1 MQAAKKS
8 KHSYYKDDMRRI
20 LLLYAIIP
28 VALLSL
34 VFLLLFWGTWRYSLE
49 KNNRNDNQR
58 ITADVETTVQSYIDL
73 AQQLAQQGDI
83 LQSGLD
89 AGKRVE
95 IFEKIYEISNKLDR
109 KATLY
114 VLDQNLGSV
123 ISGTKELPSYLD
135 GDYYA
140 NWGIFRIMNENPQ
153 EIALK
158 LVEDG
163 TTDTVQLII
172 GKAMIKEGKIEG
184 YVLFA
189 LDSKQYQK
197 QIADQESQTVI
208 TDENGGVFL
217 TNNYSF
223 LNNINRF
230 ELDGQAANGNI
241 ENDYGKYYMTS
252 TSLFNNRISIYSLSS
267 VSNQTAVFLVIFVVL
282 IFVFAMMI
290 LAVRIS
296 TKRMAVKKTRDLYK
310 IIEAFEKVKTGDL
323 NTYVD
328 ISSNDELAV
337 IGESYNLMIDSL
349 KSQIERN
356 KEMGHLVDDS
366 QTKQLESQFDPHFLY
381 NTLEN
386 IRFMCKLDPS
396 SASKMIFNLATLLRY
411 SISNKQEEVTV
422 KDDIFYT
429 KNYMSILKYRFNEHF
444 HYEID
449 LPEELQHCIIPKLII
464 QPMIENSIKYGF
476 AGKENLSITISGFI
490 EKDKLILSCSDDGAG
505 IPAADLTGIKKVL
518 TQATNTSRHSG
529 LYNIHRRVQLRYGEE
544 YGIQIESEQGHGT
557 RIKVILPVKYTPG
570 AGGP

>member
-208 TDENGGVFL
+208 TDENGGTKYNVYKKRFSVNDTMTVNINSNILL
-217 TNNYSF
+217 TN
-223 LNNINRF
+223 
-230 ELDGQAANGNI
+230 
-241 ENDYGKYYMTS
+241 
-252 TSLFNNRISIYSLSS
+252 
-267 VSNQTAVFLVIFVVL
+267 
-282 IFVFAMMI
+282 
-290 LAVRIS
+290 
-296 TKRMAVKKTRDLYK
+296 
-310 IIEAFEKVKTGDL
+310 
-323 NTYVD
+323 
-328 ISSNDELAV
+328 
-337 IGESYNLMIDSL
+337 L
-349 KSQIERN
+349 K
-356 KEMGHLVDDS
+356 
-366 QTKQLESQFDPHFLY
+366 
-381 NTLEN
+381 
-386 IRFMCKLDPS
+386 
-396 SASKMIFNLATLLRY
+396 
-411 SISNKQEEVTV
+411 
-422 KDDIFYT
+422 
-429 KNYMSILKYRFNEHF
+429 
-444 HYEID
+444 
-449 LPEELQHCIIPKLII
+449 
-464 QPMIENSIKYGF
+464 
-476 AGKENLSITISGFI
+476 
-490 EKDKLILSCSDDGAG
+490 
-505 IPAADLTGIKKVL
+505 
-518 TQATNTSRHSG
+518 
-529 LYNIHRRVQLRYGEE
+529 
-544 YGIQIESEQGHGT
+544 
-557 RIKVILPVKYTPG
+557 
-570 AGGP
+570 